1 MEEKLNSSIEEDV
14 DILKKKMD
22 DTKSIVSAFMMYAD
36 ETTQL
41 NKTMITKSSEI
52 MGNIG
57 KNVYERLNIIIYL
70 QLVII
75 FLLGII
81 YIKWY
86 IIILWGE

>member
-81 YIKWY
+81 YIKW
-86 IIILWGE
+86 